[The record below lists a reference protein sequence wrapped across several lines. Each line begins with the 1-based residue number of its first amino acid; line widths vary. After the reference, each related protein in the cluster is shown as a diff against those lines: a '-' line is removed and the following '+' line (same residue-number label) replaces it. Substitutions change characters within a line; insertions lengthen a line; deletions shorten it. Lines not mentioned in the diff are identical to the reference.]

1 MTVQDTTRLEAA
13 AKIALESCMGL
24 KSTERV
30 LVVTDDVQETIG
42 KAFYEVAK
50 QMGADATF
58 VIMPQRS
65 GSGVEPTPEIAAAMK
80 ASDVVMMPTSR
91 SLSHTQARKQACQ
104 AGARV
109 ASMPGITMDMMERT
123 LVADY
128 EEVAR
133 VNERIAKIL
142 TEGKEAHLTSPAG
155 TDLYLGLETREG
167 DPDSGIYR
175 ERGIFGNLPAGEV
188 YTAPLEG
195 TSHGTLVI
203 DGAMSGVG
211 LVDSPIRMQVKDG
224 YAYDIEG
231 GESARKLDAILAPLG
246 KEAYNIAE
254 LGIGTNPKAILTGL
268 VLEDE
273 KVLGTTHVA
282 LGNNATFGG
291 VVNVPSHLDG
301 ILLKPTLTV
310 DGTPI
315 LKDGVLVV

>member
-1 MTVQDTTRLEAA
+1 MTVQDVTRLEAA

-24 KSTERV
+24 KPTERV

-42 KAFYEVAK
+42 RAFYNVAK
-50 QMGADATF
+50 EMAADATF
-58 VIMPQRS
+58 MMMPQRS
-65 GSGVEPTPEIAAAMK
+65 GNGVEPTPEIAAAMK
-80 ASDVVMMPTSR
+80 AADVVMIPTSR
-91 SLSHTQARKQACQ
+91 SLSHTQARKAACQ

-109 ASMPGITMDMMERT
+109 ASMPGITMEMMERT

-128 EEVAR
+128 EAVAR
-133 VNERIAKIL
+133 LNDRIAKIL
-142 TEGKEAHLTSPAG
+142 TDGKEAHLTTPAG
-155 TDLYLGLETREG
+155 TDLYLGLETRDG

-175 ERGIFGNLPAGEV
+175 EKGIFGNLPAGEV

-195 TSHGTLVI
+195 TSHGTLVV
-203 DGAMSGVG
+203 DGAMAGVG
-211 LVDSPIRMQVKDG
+211 LVDSPIHMVVEKG
-224 YAYDIEG
+224 YVTKISG
-231 GESARKLDAILAPLG
+231 GDSAQKLESLVAPHG

-273 KVLGTTHVA
+273 KVLGTVHVA

-315 LKDGVLVV
+315 LKDGVMVV